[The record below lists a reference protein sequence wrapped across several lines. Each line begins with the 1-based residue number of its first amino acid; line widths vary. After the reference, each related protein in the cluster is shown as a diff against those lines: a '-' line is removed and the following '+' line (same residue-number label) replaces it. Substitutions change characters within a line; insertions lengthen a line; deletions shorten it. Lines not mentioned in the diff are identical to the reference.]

1 MLHGIYIHIAYATGV
16 ATEGRI
22 FEEKRRDKHMVG
34 RERGSRRENGK
45 NKVGVGQSD

>member
-1 MLHGIYIHIAYATGV
+1 MVLYIAYATGL

-22 FEEKRRDKHMVG
+22 LEEKRRDKHMVG

-45 NKVGVGQSD
+45 NKVEAGQSV